1 MAVAAVALVALAGA
15 AATFA
20 AATRPAPHRILSALA
35 ASVAAVFLAIV
46 ALLLPAFWSAQPNRA
61 IVADVARER
70 DFKPEAEVVACA
82 DPPRVERDL
91 LFHARVVVDT
101 RCDLWSLA
109 PTRQPFLFLLRPQER
124 ASFTSIPGFRE
135 VGSYRY
141 LPATVLTLDGL
152 VSRPDP
158 GVMTLAANFETED
171 PVADAKRKK
180 DRKKALREEWGP

>member
-1 MAVAAVALVALAGA
+1 MLAALAG
-15 AATFA
+15 
-20 AATRPAPHRILSALA
+20 
-35 ASVAAVFLAIV
+35 SVAAVFLAIV
-46 ALLLPAFWSAQPNRA
+46 VLLLPAFWSAQPNRA
-61 IVADVARER
+61 IVSDVARELS
-70 DFKPEAEVVACA
+70 FNPEAEVVACA

-91 LFHARVVVDT
+91 LFHARAVVST

-124 ASFTSIPGFRE
+124 ASFTAIPGFRE
-135 VGSYRY
+135 IGSYRY

-158 GVMTLAANFETED
+158 GVMTLAANFQTDD